1 MLFAMTEGNARLWL
15 WPLSWST
22 RFVQFSVAT
31 RIVIL
36 VETKIVQFYVATRF
50 VQFSIIWRICI
61 KQSGG
66 SFSFITSWQCSD
78 KIRKYQGHIE
88 TFGRRKKIKIL
99 MRFPEIKTKNLFYY
113 WTDNRILVP
122 RHQRYGAPILLLVDI
137 LLVNPFTCC

>member
-1 MLFAMTEGNARLWL
+1 VTRSVQFSVAKRIVILVATGFVQFSVAKRIVILVA
-15 WPLSWST
+15 T

-113 WTDNRILVP
+113 
-122 RHQRYGAPILLLVDI
+122 
-137 LLVNPFTCC
+137 

>member
-1 MLFAMTEGNARLWL
+1 MFT
-15 WPLSWST
+15 
-22 RFVQFSVAT
+22 FSVST
-31 RIVIL
+31 LWFFFVMIMIFL
-36 VETKIVQFYVATRF
+36 YSIMIKISVNFVLLLLFCFCNVATRF

-137 LLVNPFTCC
+137 LLVNPFTCW